1 MKLPLHLFLIVLLL
15 LAAAIA
21 AGGKTDFSW
30 AYTLTKIKGGEFGVG
45 PKKGTVWGLEVVQ
58 TATAIEVTKVRNGR
72 RFVHTF
78 SLDGTEGVYN
88 DPSGNT
94 GTCKGHFK
102 GRYLYLDS
110 FVIFRTK
117 GGPTIQ
123 SHTMERWELS
133 AMVNLPCS
141 GGSLD
146 PCFLPSRVFARCD
159 LPGVNAQ
166 DQQLC

>member
-133 AMVNLPCS
+133 ADLKTLTIQNDVETAYNQQIVPNNIPPWS
-141 GGSLD
+141 EAY
-146 PCFLPSRVFARCD
+146 AR
-159 LPGVNAQ
+159 N
-166 DQQLC
+166 